1 MVQIKNVLKDQ
12 LESGGLALGVGLR
25 GARTVEIARA
35 MKTAGFDW
43 LFIDMEHNT
52 MSLDDACNISVTAQA
67 EGIAPIVRVPGVEH
81 HHATRALD
89 GGAQGII
96 VPHVDDVETARQ
108 MVANVRYPPLGHRSL
123 YGALPQAGF
132 EAHPMPELMAGL
144 NASTFLVLMIE
155 SPEGVA
161 AADDIA
167 ALDGVDALLIGT
179 ADLTAEM
186 GIPGQVTHPDVV
198 VAYETVISACH
209 RHGKH
214 PGMGGVYAPDAMQ
227 QYIDM
232 GMRLILAGSEF
243 SFMMQGAKAQSSAV
257 RALLDT

>member
-1 MVQIKNVLKDQ
+1 MVTIRNTLKDV
-12 LESGGLALGVGLR
+12 LEAGELALGVGLR

-52 MSLDDACNISVTAQA
+52 MSLDDACNISVAAQA
-67 EGIAPIVRVPGVEH
+67 EGIAPIVRVPGTEH

-89 GGAQGII
+89 GGAQGIV
-96 VPHVDDVETARQ
+96 VPHVDDVETAAR
-108 MVANVRYPPLGHRSL
+108 MVSNVRYPPVGHRSL
-123 YGALPQAGF
+123 YGALPQARF
-132 EAHPMPELMAGL
+132 EPHPVDQLMPAL

-161 AADDIA
+161 NADAIA

-198 VAYETVISACH
+198 AAYETVIAACH
-209 RHGKH
+209 KHGKH
-214 PGMGGVYAPDAMQ
+214 PGMGGVYAPDVMK
-227 QYIDM
+227 QYVDM

-243 SFMMQGAKAQSSAV
+243 TFMMQGARAQSTAV
-257 RALLDT
+257 RALK

>member
-1 MVQIKNVLKDQ
+1 MLEIRNSLKGALSDD
-12 LESGGLALGVGLR
+12 GLALGVGLR
-25 GARTVEIARA
+25 SARTVDIARA

-52 MSLDDACNISVTAQA
+52 MSLDDACNISVAAQA
-67 EGIAPIVRVPGVEH
+67 EGIAPIVRVPGTEH

-96 VPHVDDVETARQ
+96 VPHVDGVETARQ
-108 MVANVRYPPLGHRSL
+108 MVQNVRYAPLGKRSL
-123 YGALPQAGF
+123 YGSLPQTGF
-132 EAHPMPELMAGL
+132 EAHPMPDTMAAL
-144 NASTFLVLMIE
+144 NASTYLVLMIE

-161 AADDIA
+161 AADAIA
-167 ALDGVDALLIGT
+167 ALEGVDALLIGT

-198 VAYETVISACH
+198 AAYETVIAACH
-209 RHGKH
+209 KHGKA

-243 SFMMQGAKAQSSAV
+243 SFMMQGASAQSKAV
-257 RALLDT
+257 RALK